1 MLIQKILAIQNIN
14 NTLDSAYL
22 EKVITIN
29 QEYKIIVSQ
38 VLLDG
43 KVIVI
48 LLEFVQLSYNFL
60 VCL

>member
-48 LLEFVQLSYNFL
+48 LLEFVQLSYNF
-60 VCL
+60 